1 MNLWQSPGKLY
12 CLKKNAPGQLFLWE
26 KQESPGTLLCL
37 VALRG
42 WAFSVEVFHLD
53 LWPSPL
59 FQQPQLNMRHT
70 NYNFTQLQGSNKKSH
85 WPGVAGM
92 PLAPAY
98 NMHPQ
103 PKKQTQTMMGAPHKK
118 APPQGPLQAQL
129 LLRFFWSYRL
139 GQNILC
145 MPVYVSLMH
154 ETEDVKHESCM
165 CAMTSGLMNACAS
178 CPCLMSMPHVHAPCA
193 SEHAYASCASCSMCL
208 MHVASC
214 VCLMHVSHAC
224 ASCMASF
231 MCLMSMPHAC
241 MCPMIVPNKCA
252 LCKKQ
257 WYIHIY
263 IYIIYIYIIISFKK
277 QRHETE
283 TYIAKYSP
291 ICTNQGPN
299 RHKPGT
305 RRE

>member
-37 VALRG
+37 VALCG

-178 CPCLMSMPHVHAPCA
+178 CPCLMSMPHVHASCTCPMCLGTCICLMCLMQHVP
-193 SEHAYASCASCSMCL
+193 HACCLMRVPHACFSCMCL
-208 MHVASC
+208 MHG
-214 VCLMHVSHAC
+214 LIHVPHVH
-224 ASCMASF
+224 ASCM
-231 MCLMSMPHAC
+231 H
-241 MCPMIVPNKCA
+241 VPNDCA
-252 LCKKQ
+252 Q
-257 WYIHIY
+257 
-263 IYIIYIYIIISFKK
+263 
-277 QRHETE
+277 
-283 TYIAKYSP
+283 
-291 ICTNQGPN
+291 
-299 RHKPGT
+299 
-305 RRE
+305 

>member
-1 MNLWQSPGKLY
+1 M
-12 CLKKNAPGQLFLWE
+12 
-26 KQESPGTLLCL
+26 
-37 VALRG
+37 
-42 WAFSVEVFHLD
+42 D

-118 APPQGPLQAQL
+118 APSQGPLQAQL

-178 CPCLMSMPHVHAPCA
+178 CPCLMSMPHVHASCPCLMYMPHVPRNMHMPHVP
-193 SEHAYASCASCSMCL
+193 HAACASCML
-208 MHVASC
+208 P
-214 VCLMHVSHAC
+214 HAC
-224 ASCMASF
+224 ASCMFLMHVPHAWPHSCASCP
-231 MCLMSMPHAC
+231 CLMHAC
-241 MCPMIVPNKCA
+241 A
-252 LCKKQ
+252 
-257 WYIHIY
+257 
-263 IYIIYIYIIISFKK
+263 
-277 QRHETE
+277 
-283 TYIAKYSP
+283 
-291 ICTNQGPN
+291 
-299 RHKPGT
+299 
-305 RRE
+305 

>member
-178 CPCLMSMPHVHAPCA
+178 CPCLMYMPHVPRNMHMPHVPHAA
-193 SEHAYASCASCSMCL
+193 CASCML
-208 MHVASC
+208 P
-214 VCLMHVSHAC
+214 HAC
-224 ASCMASF
+224 ASCMFLMHVPHAWPHSCASCP
-231 MCLMSMPHAC
+231 CLMHAC
-241 MCPMIVPNKCA
+241 A
-252 LCKKQ
+252 
-257 WYIHIY
+257 
-263 IYIIYIYIIISFKK
+263 
-277 QRHETE
+277 
-283 TYIAKYSP
+283 
-291 ICTNQGPN
+291 
-299 RHKPGT
+299 
-305 RRE
+305 

>member
-37 VALRG
+37 VALCG
-42 WAFSVEVFHLD
+42 WDFSVEVFHLD
-53 LWPSPL
+53 LWHSPL

-165 CAMTSGLMNACAS
+165 CAMQ
-178 CPCLMSMPHVHAPCA
+178 SMR
-193 SEHAYASCASCSMCL
+193 L
-208 MHVASC
+208 
-214 VCLMHVSHAC
+214 
-224 ASCMASF
+224 
-231 MCLMSMPHAC
+231 
-241 MCPMIVPNKCA
+241 
-252 LCKKQ
+252 
-257 WYIHIY
+257 
-263 IYIIYIYIIISFKK
+263 
-277 QRHETE
+277 
-283 TYIAKYSP
+283 
-291 ICTNQGPN
+291 
-299 RHKPGT
+299 
-305 RRE
+305 